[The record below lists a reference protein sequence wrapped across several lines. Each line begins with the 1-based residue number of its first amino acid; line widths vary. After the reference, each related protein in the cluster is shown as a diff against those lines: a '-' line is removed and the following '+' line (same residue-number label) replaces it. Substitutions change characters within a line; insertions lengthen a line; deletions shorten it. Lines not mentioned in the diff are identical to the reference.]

1 MIFNSS
7 HKSKKTRNSTTRSK
21 TKHTPASANAS
32 KRKQRAM
39 HTLEKNSQ
47 NNPVVT
53 WGLITLAIVFV
64 LALLQSCQGLFSLSF
79 DNKLIIK
86 NEVPYEWEN
95 LSYDATGR
103 AHYVVDGE
111 ELTRTGVDVSSHQG
125 FIDWEA
131 VAADDIQFAML
142 RIGYRGSTE
151 GGIRA
156 DELFETNLKG
166 AQSAGLDV
174 GVYFFSQAINVEE
187 AREEAAFVLQQLR
200 EAGVTKL
207 ALPVA
212 FDLEP
217 SPDYSGRADNLSPA
231 ETNAIARAFCTTIQE
246 AGYRVIV
253 YGNKVDLNRFDLVSL
268 DEPIW
273 LAQYVDQPDVN
284 FNFLIWQYTS
294 TGQVDGITGS
304 VDLNLDF
311 SRVSTSK
318 SPK

>member
-1 MIFNSS
+1 MIFNDP
-7 HKSKKTRNSTTRSK
+7 HKSKKTRTSQARSK
-21 TKHTPASANAS
+21 TKRTSVSARAS
-32 KRKQRAM
+32 KHRRHVM
-39 HTLEKNSQ
+39 HTLEEKSQ
-47 NNPVVT
+47 NNPVVK
-53 WGLITLAIVFV
+53 WGLITLAIVFT

-79 DNKLIIK
+79 DNNLIIK
-86 NEVPYEWEN
+86 NQVPYEWEN
-95 LSYDATGR
+95 LSYDAQGR
-103 AHYVVDGE
+103 AHYIVDGK
-111 ELTRTGVDVSSHQG
+111 ELTSTGVDVSSHQG
-125 FIDWEA
+125 YIDWEA

-166 AQSAGLDV
+166 AQNAGLKV
-174 GVYFFSQAINVEE
+174 GVYFFSQAITVEE
-187 AREEAAFVLQQLR
+187 AREEANFVLQQLR
-200 EAGVTKL
+200 KAGITEL
-207 ALPVA
+207 ELPVA

-268 DEPIW
+268 NEPIW
-273 LAQYVDQPDVN
+273 LAQYVDEPDVN

-311 SRVSTSK
+311 SNVSSSK
-318 SPK
+318 NPQ

>member
-1 MIFNSS
+1 VIFNDP
-7 HKSKKTRNSTTRSK
+7 HKSKKTRTSQARSK
-21 TKHTPASANAS
+21 TKHTSVSARAS
-32 KRKQRAM
+32 KHRRHVM
-39 HTLEKNSQ
+39 HALEEKSQ
-47 NNPVVT
+47 NNPVVK
-53 WGLITLAIVFV
+53 WGLITLAIVFT

-79 DNKLIIK
+79 DNNLIIK
-86 NEVPYEWEN
+86 NQVPYEWEN
-95 LSYDATGR
+95 LSYDAQGR
-103 AHYVVDGE
+103 AHYIVDGK
-111 ELTRTGVDVSSHQG
+111 ELTSTGVDVSSHQG
-125 FIDWEA
+125 YIDWEA

-166 AQSAGLDV
+166 AQNAGLKV
-174 GVYFFSQAINVEE
+174 GVYFFSQAITVEE
-187 AREEAAFVLQQLR
+187 AREEANFVLQQLR
-200 EAGVTKL
+200 EAGITEL
-207 ALPVA
+207 ELPVA

-268 DEPIW
+268 NEPIW
-273 LAQYVDQPDVN
+273 LAQYVDEPDVN

-311 SRVSTSK
+311 SNVSSSK
-318 SPK
+318 NPQ

>member
-1 MIFNSS
+1 MIFKNS
-7 HKSKKTRNSTTRSK
+7 HKSKKTRTTTARSK
-21 TKHTPASANAS
+21 NKHTPASANAS
-32 KRKQRAM
+32 KRKRQVI
-39 HTLEKNSQ
+39 HTLKKTSQ

-79 DNKLIIK
+79 DNNLIIK

-95 LSYDATGR
+95 LTYDAAGR
-103 AHYVVDGE
+103 AHYVVNGE
-111 ELTRTGVDVSSHQG
+111 ELTRTGVDVFSHQG
-125 FIDWEA
+125 AIDWKA
-131 VAADDIQFAML
+131 VAADNIQFAMI

-151 GGIRA
+151 GAMHA
-156 DELFETNLKG
+156 DELFETNLNG
-166 AQSAGLDV
+166 AQNAGLDV

-187 AREEAAFVLQQLR
+187 AQEEAAFVLQQLKD
-200 EAGVTKL
+200 AGVTKL
-207 ALPVA
+207 TLPVA

-273 LAQYVDQPDVN
+273 LAQYTDKPDVN
-284 FNFLIWQYTS
+284 FNFLLWQYTS
-294 TGQVDGITGS
+294 TGKVDGIDGS

-311 SRVSTSK
+311 SSVSTSK
-318 SPK
+318 NSK

>member
-1 MIFNSS
+1 MIFNDP
-7 HKSKKTRNSTTRSK
+7 HKSKKTRTSQARSK
-21 TKHTPASANAS
+21 TKRTSVSARAS
-32 KRKQRAM
+32 KHRRHVM
-39 HTLEKNSQ
+39 HTLEEKSQ
-47 NNPVVT
+47 NNPVVK
-53 WGLITLAIVFV
+53 WGLITLAIVFT

-79 DNKLIIK
+79 DNNLIIK
-86 NEVPYEWEN
+86 NQVPYEWEN
-95 LSYDATGR
+95 LSYDAQGR
-103 AHYVVDGE
+103 AHYIVDGK
-111 ELTRTGVDVSSHQG
+111 ELTSTGVDVSSHQG
-125 FIDWEA
+125 YIDWEA

-166 AQSAGLDV
+166 AQNAGLKV
-174 GVYFFSQAINVEE
+174 GVYFFSQAITVEE
-187 AREEAAFVLQQLR
+187 AREEANFVLQQLR
-200 EAGVTKL
+200 EAGITEL
-207 ALPVA
+207 ELPVA

-268 DEPIW
+268 NEPIW
-273 LAQYVDQPDVN
+273 LAQYVDEPDVN

-294 TGQVDGITGS
+294 TGQVDGIAGS

-311 SRVSTSK
+311 SNVSSSK
-318 SPK
+318 NPQ

>member
-1 MIFNSS
+1 
-7 HKSKKTRNSTTRSK
+7 
-21 TKHTPASANAS
+21 
-32 KRKQRAM
+32 M
-39 HTLEKNSQ
+39 HTLEQNSQ

-79 DNKLIIK
+79 DNNLIIK

-131 VAADDIQFAML
+131 VAADDIQFAIL

-174 GVYFFSQAINVEE
+174 GVYFFSQAINVDE
-187 AREEAAFVLQQLR
+187 A
-200 EAGVTKL
+200 TKL

>member
-1 MIFNSS
+1 
-7 HKSKKTRNSTTRSK
+7 
-21 TKHTPASANAS
+21 
-32 KRKQRAM
+32 M
-39 HTLEKNSQ
+39 HTLEEKSQ
-47 NNPVVT
+47 NNPIIK
-53 WGLITLAIVFV
+53 WGLITLTVVFV

-79 DNKLIIK
+79 DNNLIIK
-86 NEVPYEWEN
+86 NQVPYEWEN
-95 LSYDATGR
+95 LSYDAQGR
-103 AHYVVDGE
+103 AHYIVNGE
-111 ELTRTGVDVSSHQG
+111 ELTSTGVDVSSHQG
-125 FIDWEA
+125 YIDWEA
-131 VAADDIQFAML
+131 VAADNIQFAML

-156 DELFETNLKG
+156 DELFEYNLKG
-166 AQSAGLDV
+166 AQNAGLKV
-174 GVYFFSQAINVEE
+174 GVYFFSQAITVDE
-187 AREEAAFVLQQLR
+187 AREEANFVLQQLK
-200 EAGVTKL
+200 EAGITEL
-207 ALPVA
+207 ELPVA

-268 DEPIW
+268 NEPIW
-273 LAQYVDQPDVN
+273 LAQYVEEPDVN

-311 SRVSTSK
+311 SKVSSSK
-318 SPK
+318 NSH

>member
-1 MIFNSS
+1 MIFNDP
-7 HKSKKTRNSTTRSK
+7 HKSKKTRTSQARSK
-21 TKHTPASANAS
+21 TKRTSVSARAS
-32 KRKQRAM
+32 KHKRHVMQ
-39 HTLEKNSQ
+39 TLEEKSQ
-47 NNPVVT
+47 NNPVVK
-53 WGLITLAIVFV
+53 WGLITLAIVFT

-79 DNKLIIK
+79 DNNLIIK
-86 NEVPYEWEN
+86 NQVPYEWEN
-95 LSYDATGR
+95 LSYDAQGR
-103 AHYVVDGE
+103 AHYIVDGK
-111 ELTRTGVDVSSHQG
+111 ELTSTGVDVSSHQG
-125 FIDWEA
+125 YIDWEA

-166 AQSAGLDV
+166 AQNAGLKV
-174 GVYFFSQAINVEE
+174 GVYFFSQAITVEE
-187 AREEAAFVLQQLR
+187 AREEANFVLQQLR
-200 EAGVTKL
+200 EAGITEL
-207 ALPVA
+207 ELPVA

-268 DEPIW
+268 NEPIW
-273 LAQYVDQPDVN
+273 LAQYVDEPDVN

-294 TGQVDGITGS
+294 TGQVDGITSS

-311 SRVSTSK
+311 SNVSSSK
-318 SPK
+318 NPQ

>member
-1 MIFNSS
+1 MIFNDP
-7 HKSKKTRNSTTRSK
+7 HKNKKTRTSQARSK
-21 TKHTPASANAS
+21 TKRTSVSARAS
-32 KRKQRAM
+32 KHRRHVM
-39 HTLEKNSQ
+39 HTLEEKSQ
-47 NNPVVT
+47 NNPVVK
-53 WGLITLAIVFV
+53 WGLITLAIVFT

-79 DNKLIIK
+79 DNNLIIK
-86 NEVPYEWEN
+86 NQVPYEWEN
-95 LSYDATGR
+95 LSYDAQGR
-103 AHYVVDGE
+103 AHYIVDGK
-111 ELTRTGVDVSSHQG
+111 ELTSTGVDVSSHQG
-125 FIDWEA
+125 YIDWEA

-166 AQSAGLDV
+166 AQNAGLKV
-174 GVYFFSQAINVEE
+174 GVYFFSQAITVEE
-187 AREEAAFVLQQLR
+187 AREEANFVLQQLR
-200 EAGVTKL
+200 KAGITEL
-207 ALPVA
+207 ELPVA

-268 DEPIW
+268 NEPIW
-273 LAQYVDQPDVN
+273 LAQYVDEPDVN

-311 SRVSTSK
+311 SNVSSSK
-318 SPK
+318 NPQ

>member
-1 MIFNSS
+1 
-7 HKSKKTRNSTTRSK
+7 
-21 TKHTPASANAS
+21 
-32 KRKQRAM
+32 M
-39 HTLEKNSQ
+39 HTLEEKSQ
-47 NNPVVT
+47 NNPVVK
-53 WGLITLAIVFV
+53 WGLITLAIVFT

-79 DNKLIIK
+79 DNNLIIK
-86 NEVPYEWEN
+86 NQVPYEWEN
-95 LSYDATGR
+95 LSYDAQGR
-103 AHYVVDGE
+103 AHYIVDE
-111 ELTRTGVDVSSHQG
+111 KELTSTGVDVSSHQG
-125 FIDWEA
+125 YIDWEA

-166 AQSAGLDV
+166 AQNAGLKV
-174 GVYFFSQAINVEE
+174 GVYFFSQAITVEE
-187 AREEAAFVLQQLR
+187 AREEANFVLQQLR
-200 EAGVTKL
+200 KAGITEL
-207 ALPVA
+207 ELPVA

-268 DEPIW
+268 NEPIW
-273 LAQYVDQPDVN
+273 LAQYVDEPDVN

-311 SRVSTSK
+311 SNVSSSK
-318 SPK
+318 SPQ

>member
-1 MIFNSS
+1 MIFNDP
-7 HKSKKTRNSTTRSK
+7 HKSKKTRTSQARSK
-21 TKHTPASANAS
+21 TKRTSVSAPAS
-32 KRKQRAM
+32 KHRRHVM
-39 HTLEKNSQ
+39 HTLEEKSQ
-47 NNPVVT
+47 NNPVVK
-53 WGLITLAIVFV
+53 WGLITLAIVFT

-79 DNKLIIK
+79 DNNLIIK
-86 NEVPYEWEN
+86 NQVPYEWEN
-95 LSYDATGR
+95 LSYDAQGR
-103 AHYVVDGE
+103 AHYIVDGK
-111 ELTRTGVDVSSHQG
+111 ELTSTGVDVSSHQG
-125 FIDWEA
+125 YIDWEA
-131 VAADDIQFAML
+131 VAADNIQFAML

-166 AQSAGLDV
+166 AQNAGLKV
-174 GVYFFSQAINVEE
+174 GVYFFSQAITVEE
-187 AREEAAFVLQQLR
+187 AREEANFVLQQLR
-200 EAGVTKL
+200 EAGITEL
-207 ALPVA
+207 ELPVA

-268 DEPIW
+268 NEPIW
-273 LAQYVDQPDVN
+273 LAQYVDEPDVN

-311 SRVSTSK
+311 SNVSSSK
-318 SPK
+318 NPQ

>member
-1 MIFNSS
+1 MIFNDS
-7 HKSKKTRNSTTRSK
+7 HKSKKTRTSQARSK
-21 TKHTPASANAS
+21 TKRTSVSARAS
-32 KRKQRAM
+32 KHRQHVM
-39 HTLEKNSQ
+39 HTLEEKSQ
-47 NNPVVT
+47 NNPVVK
-53 WGLITLAIVFV
+53 WGLITLAIVFT

-79 DNKLIIK
+79 DNNLIIK
-86 NEVPYEWEN
+86 NQVPYKWEN
-95 LSYDATGR
+95 LSYDAQGR
-103 AHYVVDGE
+103 AHYIVDGK
-111 ELTRTGVDVSSHQG
+111 ELTSTGVDVSSHQG
-125 FIDWEA
+125 YIDWEA

-166 AQSAGLDV
+166 AQNAGLKV
-174 GVYFFSQAINVEE
+174 GVYFFSQAITVEE
-187 AREEAAFVLQQLR
+187 AREEANFVLQQLR
-200 EAGVTKL
+200 KAGITEL
-207 ALPVA
+207 ELPVA

-268 DEPIW
+268 NEPIW
-273 LAQYVDQPDVN
+273 LAQYVDEPDVN

-311 SRVSTSK
+311 SNVSSSK
-318 SPK
+318 NPQ

>member
-1 MIFNSS
+1 MIFNDP
-7 HKSKKTRNSTTRSK
+7 HKSKKTRTSQARSK
-21 TKHTPASANAS
+21 TKRTSVSARAS
-32 KRKQRAM
+32 KHRRHVM
-39 HTLEKNSQ
+39 HTLEEKSQ
-47 NNPVVT
+47 NNPVVK
-53 WGLITLAIVFV
+53 WGLITLAIVFT

-79 DNKLIIK
+79 DNNLIIK
-86 NEVPYEWEN
+86 NQVPYEWEN
-95 LSYDATGR
+95 LSYDAQGR
-103 AHYVVDGE
+103 AHYIVDGK
-111 ELTRTGVDVSSHQG
+111 ELTSTGVDVSSHQG
-125 FIDWEA
+125 YIDWEA

-166 AQSAGLDV
+166 AQNAGLKV
-174 GVYFFSQAINVEE
+174 GVYFFSQAITVEE
-187 AREEAAFVLQQLR
+187 AREEANFVLQQLR
-200 EAGVTKL
+200 EAGITEL
-207 ALPVA
+207 ELPVA

-268 DEPIW
+268 NEPIW
-273 LAQYVDQPDVN
+273 LAQYVDEPDVN

-311 SRVSTSK
+311 SNVSSSK
-318 SPK
+318 NPQ

>member
-1 MIFNSS
+1 M
-7 HKSKKTRNSTTRSK
+7 
-21 TKHTPASANAS
+21 
-32 KRKQRAM
+32 
-39 HTLEKNSQ
+39 
-47 NNPVVT
+47 
-53 WGLITLAIVFV
+53 FV

-79 DNKLIIK
+79 DNNLIIK

-95 LSYDATGR
+95 LTYDAAGR
-103 AHYVVDGE
+103 AHYVVNGE

-125 FIDWEA
+125 PIDWKA
-131 VAADDIQFAML
+131 VAADNVQFAMI

-151 GGIRA
+151 GAIRA
-156 DELFETNLKG
+156 DELFETNLNG
-166 AQSAGLDV
+166 AQNAGLDV

-187 AREEAAFVLQQLR
+187 AQEEAAFVLQQLK

-207 ALPVA
+207 NLPVA

-231 ETNAIARAFCTTIQE
+231 ETNAIARAFCTAIQD

-268 DEPIW
+268 NEPIW
-273 LAQYVDQPDVN
+273 LAQYTDQPDVN
-284 FNFLIWQYTS
+284 FNFLLWQYTS
-294 TGQVDGITGS
+294 TGKVDGIDGS

-311 SRVSTSK
+311 SSVSTSNNSK
-318 SPK
+318 

>member
-1 MIFNSS
+1 
-7 HKSKKTRNSTTRSK
+7 
-21 TKHTPASANAS
+21 
-32 KRKQRAM
+32 M
-39 HTLEKNSQ
+39 HTLGKNSQ

-79 DNKLIIK
+79 DNNLIIK

-131 VAADDIQFAML
+131 VAADNIQFAMLRIGYDDIQFAML

>member
-1 MIFNSS
+1 MIFNDS
-7 HKSKKTRNSTTRSK
+7 HKSKKTRTSQARSK
-21 TKHTPASANAS
+21 TKRTSVSARAS
-32 KRKQRAM
+32 KHRRYVM
-39 HTLEKNSQ
+39 HTLEEKSQ
-47 NNPVVT
+47 NNPVVK
-53 WGLITLAIVFV
+53 WGLITLAIVFT

-79 DNKLIIK
+79 DNNLIIK
-86 NEVPYEWEN
+86 NQVPYEWEN
-95 LSYDATGR
+95 LSYDAQGR
-103 AHYVVDGE
+103 AHYIVDGK
-111 ELTRTGVDVSSHQG
+111 ELTSTGVDVSSHQG
-125 FIDWEA
+125 YIDWEA

-166 AQSAGLDV
+166 AQNAGLKV
-174 GVYFFSQAINVEE
+174 GVYFFSQAITVEE
-187 AREEAAFVLQQLR
+187 AREEANFVLQQLR
-200 EAGVTKL
+200 EAGITEL
-207 ALPVA
+207 ELPVA

-268 DEPIW
+268 NEPIW
-273 LAQYVDQPDVN
+273 LAQYVDEPDVN

-311 SRVSTSK
+311 SNVSSSK
-318 SPK
+318 SPQ

>member
-1 MIFNSS
+1 VIFNDP
-7 HKSKKTRNSTTRSK
+7 HKSKKTRTSQARSK
-21 TKHTPASANAS
+21 TKRTSVSAPAS
-32 KRKQRAM
+32 KHRRHVM
-39 HTLEKNSQ
+39 HTLEEKSQ
-47 NNPVVT
+47 NNPVVK
-53 WGLITLAIVFV
+53 WGLITLAIVFT

-79 DNKLIIK
+79 DNNLIIK
-86 NEVPYEWEN
+86 NQVPYEWEN
-95 LSYDATGR
+95 LSYDAQGR
-103 AHYVVDGE
+103 AHYIVDGK
-111 ELTRTGVDVSSHQG
+111 ELTSTGVDVSSHQG
-125 FIDWEA
+125 YIDWEA
-131 VAADDIQFAML
+131 VAADNIQFAML

-166 AQSAGLDV
+166 AQNAGLKV
-174 GVYFFSQAINVEE
+174 GVYFFSQAITVEE
-187 AREEAAFVLQQLR
+187 AREEANFVLQQLR
-200 EAGVTKL
+200 EAGITEL
-207 ALPVA
+207 ELPVA

-268 DEPIW
+268 NEPIW
-273 LAQYVDQPDVN
+273 LAQYVDEPDVN

-311 SRVSTSK
+311 SNVSSSK
-318 SPK
+318 NPQ

>member
-1 MIFNSS
+1 MIFNDP
-7 HKSKKTRNSTTRSK
+7 HKNKKTRTSQARSK
-21 TKHTPASANAS
+21 TKRTSVSARAS
-32 KRKQRAM
+32 KHRRHVM
-39 HTLEKNSQ
+39 HTLEEKSQ
-47 NNPVVT
+47 NNPVVK
-53 WGLITLAIVFV
+53 WGLITLAIVFT

-79 DNKLIIK
+79 DNNLIIK
-86 NEVPYEWEN
+86 NQVPYEWEN
-95 LSYDATGR
+95 LSYDAQGR
-103 AHYVVDGE
+103 AHYIVDGK
-111 ELTRTGVDVSSHQG
+111 ELTSTGVDVSSHQG
-125 FIDWEA
+125 YIDWEA

-166 AQSAGLDV
+166 AQNAGLKV
-174 GVYFFSQAINVEE
+174 GVYFFSQAITVEE
-187 AREEAAFVLQQLR
+187 AREEANFVLQQLR
-200 EAGVTKL
+200 KAGITEL
-207 ALPVA
+207 ELPVA

-268 DEPIW
+268 NEPIW
-273 LAQYVDQPDVN
+273 LAQYVDEPDVN

-311 SRVSTSK
+311 SNVSSSK
-318 SPK
+318 SPQ

>member
-1 MIFNSS
+1 
-7 HKSKKTRNSTTRSK
+7 
-21 TKHTPASANAS
+21 
-32 KRKQRAM
+32 M
-39 HTLEKNSQ
+39 HTLEEKSQ
-47 NNPVVT
+47 NNPVVK
-53 WGLITLAIVFV
+53 WGLITLAIVFT

-79 DNKLIIK
+79 DNNLIIK
-86 NEVPYEWEN
+86 NQVPYEWEN
-95 LSYDATGR
+95 LSYDAQGR
-103 AHYVVDGE
+103 AHYIVDGK
-111 ELTRTGVDVSSHQG
+111 ELTSTGVDVSSHQG
-125 FIDWEA
+125 YIDWEA

-166 AQSAGLDV
+166 AQNAGLKV
-174 GVYFFSQAINVEE
+174 GVYFFSQAITVEE
-187 AREEAAFVLQQLR
+187 AREEANFVLQQLR
-200 EAGVTKL
+200 KAGITEL
-207 ALPVA
+207 ELPVA

-231 ETNAIARAFCTTIQE
+231 ETNAITRAFCTTIQE

-268 DEPIW
+268 NEPIW
-273 LAQYVDQPDVN
+273 LAQYVDEPDVN

-311 SRVSTSK
+311 SNVSSSK
-318 SPK
+318 SPQ

>member
-1 MIFNSS
+1 VIFNDP
-7 HKSKKTRNSTTRSK
+7 HKSKKTRTSQARSK
-21 TKHTPASANAS
+21 TKRTSVSAPAS
-32 KRKQRAM
+32 KHRRHVM
-39 HTLEKNSQ
+39 HTLEEKSQ
-47 NNPVVT
+47 NNPVVK
-53 WGLITLAIVFV
+53 WGLITLAIVFT

-79 DNKLIIK
+79 DNNLIIK
-86 NEVPYEWEN
+86 NQVPYEWEN
-95 LSYDATGR
+95 LSYDAQGR
-103 AHYVVDGE
+103 AHYIVDGK
-111 ELTRTGVDVSSHQG
+111 ELTSTGVDVSSHQG
-125 FIDWEA
+125 YIDWEA

-166 AQSAGLDV
+166 AQNAGLKV
-174 GVYFFSQAINVEE
+174 GVYFFSQAITVEE
-187 AREEAAFVLQQLR
+187 AREEANFVLQQLR
-200 EAGVTKL
+200 EAGITEL
-207 ALPVA
+207 ELPVA

-268 DEPIW
+268 NEPIW
-273 LAQYVDQPDVN
+273 LAQYVDEPDVN

-311 SRVSTSK
+311 SNVSSSK
-318 SPK
+318 NPQ

>member
-1 MIFNSS
+1 
-7 HKSKKTRNSTTRSK
+7 
-21 TKHTPASANAS
+21 
-32 KRKQRAM
+32 M
-39 HTLEKNSQ
+39 HTLEEKSQ
-47 NNPVVT
+47 NNPVVK
-53 WGLITLAIVFV
+53 WGLITLAIVFT

-79 DNKLIIK
+79 DNNLIIK
-86 NEVPYEWEN
+86 NQVPYEWEN
-95 LSYDATGR
+95 LSYDAQGR
-103 AHYVVDGE
+103 AHYIVDGK
-111 ELTRTGVDVSSHQG
+111 ELTSTGVDVSSHQG
-125 FIDWEA
+125 YIDWEA
-131 VAADDIQFAML
+131 VASDDIQFAML

-166 AQSAGLDV
+166 AQNAGLKV
-174 GVYFFSQAINVEE
+174 GVYFFSQAITVEE
-187 AREEAAFVLQQLR
+187 AREEANFVLQQLR
-200 EAGVTKL
+200 EAGITEL
-207 ALPVA
+207 ELPVA